1 MLLSPVT
8 TAKRAISISSTRAET
23 RPTNQGWSRGCCH
36 TVASVS
42 SDKARTTNNKCS
54 KRRKINKIEISASA
68 TINPKIFT
76 AVTPDITLG
85 FMQNK

>member
-1 MLLSPVT
+1 
-8 TAKRAISISSTRAET
+8 
-23 RPTNQGWSRGCCH
+23 
-36 TVASVS
+36 VASVS
-42 SDKARTTNNKCS
+42 SDKAGTTNNKCS

-76 AVTPDITLG
+76 AVTPDITLD